1 MSKLVIHGGKPLS
14 GVATLS
20 GAKNEALPVL
30 FGALMA
36 EAEVTLRNVPL
47 GLNDIKVT
55 LELLRAMGADIE
67 VDPAA
72 SVVKFRPS
80 ELAGEIPRDLA
91 CRIRSSL
98 LLLAVCLV
106 RRGRVE
112 LPLPGGCRI
121 GERKF
126 DLHLHGLSELGA
138 KVQHNEDSIV
148 ASASGLVGRDVE
160 FYLPTTSGTENIVL
174 AAAGA
179 KGRTT
184 IRNANTR
191 PEIVEFCRFLNELG
205 ADISLQSR
213 EITVEGGR
221 PLNRPVDF
229 TIMPDRHE
237 GTTFMVAAGL
247 TGGELKLTNADLSL
261 SSGDLGVLASAGVQ
275 VFEWGGEV
283 YVKRPGGLSAFEL
296 ETAPCP
302 GVNSDMQ
309 PIFATLALLAE
320 GSSSLC
326 DTRFTDRFQYVPE
339 MAKLGAVIEVEG
351 NCARIKGPQRLHGGN
366 VFATDLRGGAALT
379 LAALTVPEE
388 TVVDNAYQIYRG
400 YEDFAGKLS
409 SLGADVRLVEGG

>member
-1 MSKLVIHGGKPLS
+1 MPKLVIHGGKPLA
-14 GVATLS
+14 GVVTLS

-30 FGALMA
+30 FGALLA
-36 EAEVTLRNVPL
+36 DAEVTLRNVPL

-55 LELLRAMGADIE
+55 LELLRALGAGIE

-72 SVVKFRPS
+72 SVVKYHPS
-80 ELAGEIPRDLA
+80 ELVGEIPRDLA

-98 LLLAVCLV
+98 LLLSIGLL
-106 RRGRVE
+106 RRGEVE

-126 DLHLHGLSELGA
+126 DLHLLGLSELGA
-138 KVQHNEDSIV
+138 NIQHNEDSIV
-148 ASASGLVGRDVE
+148 ASASGLVGKHVE

-174 AAAGA
+174 AATGA

-191 PEIVEFCRFLNELG
+191 PEIVEFCRFLTEMG
-205 ADISLQSR
+205 ADIKLGNR
-213 EITVEGGR
+213 EITVEGSK
-221 PLNRPVDF
+221 PLNHPVDF
-229 TIMPDRHE
+229 TIMSDRHE
-237 GTTFMVAAGL
+237 GTTYMVAAGL
-247 TGGELKLTNADLSL
+247 TGGEIRITNADLSL
-261 SSGDLGVLASAGVQ
+261 STGDLSVLESAGVQ

-283 YVKRPGGLSAFEL
+283 YVKRSGPLTAFEL

-309 PIFATLALLAE
+309 PIFASLALFAE
-320 GSSSLC
+320 GTSSLR

-339 MAKLGAVIEVEG
+339 MEKLGGAIRVDG
-351 NCARIKGPQRLHGGN
+351 NCARITGPQKLHGAK
-366 VFATDLRGGAALT
+366 VAATDLRGGAALT
-379 LAALTVPEE
+379 LAALAVPDE

-409 SLGADVRLVEGG
+409 SLGADVKLVEGD

>member
-1 MSKLVIHGGKPLS
+1 MSKLVIHGGKPLA
-14 GVATLS
+14 GVLTLS

-30 FGALMA
+30 FGALLA
-36 EAEVTLRNVPL
+36 DAEVTLRNVPL

-55 LELLRAMGADIE
+55 LELLRTVGADIE
-67 VDPAA
+67 ADVA
-72 SVVKFRPS
+72 SGVVKFHPS

-98 LLLAVCLV
+98 LLLSIGLL
-106 RRGRVE
+106 RRGEVE

-126 DLHLHGLSELGA
+126 DLHVHGLSELGA
-138 KVQHNEDSIV
+138 DVRQSDDSIV
-148 ASASGLVGRDVE
+148 ASAADLVGKDIE

-174 AAAGA
+174 AATGA
-179 KGRTT
+179 RGRTT

-191 PEIVEFCRFLNELG
+191 PEIVEFCRFLTGLG

-229 TIMPDRHE
+229 TIMSDRHE
-237 GTTFMVAAGL
+237 GTTYMVAAGL
-247 TGGELKLTNADLSL
+247 TGGEIKLANADLSL
-261 SSGDLGVLASAGVQ
+261 STGDLSVLDSAGVQ

-283 YVKRPGGLSAFEL
+283 YVKRPRPLTAFEL

-309 PIFATLALLAE
+309 PIFAALALQAE
-320 GSSSLC
+320 GASSLR

-339 MAKLGAVIEVEG
+339 MEKLGAVIKVDG
-351 NCARIKGPQRLHGGN
+351 NCARITGPQQLHGGA
-366 VFATDLRGGAALT
+366 VAAPDLRGGAALT

-400 YEDFAGKLS
+400 YENFAGKLS
-409 SLGADVRLVEGG
+409 FLGADVKLVEGD